1 MILKKMINT
10 KYINLLAIYT
20 IAIGSV
26 VESIFNIG
34 IVLWIG
40 IIIGIYSAYLGY
52 THKSNN

>member
-1 MILKKMINT
+1 MINT